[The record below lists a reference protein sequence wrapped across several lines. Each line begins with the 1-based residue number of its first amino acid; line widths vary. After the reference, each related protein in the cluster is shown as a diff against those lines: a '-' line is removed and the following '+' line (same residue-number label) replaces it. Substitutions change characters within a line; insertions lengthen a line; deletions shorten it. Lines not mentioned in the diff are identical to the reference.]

1 MKAKQFACLT
11 ACMLLASMLPM
22 LPAQAADADGEN
34 GALTDP
40 LFGTLP
46 DWVPHDFAS
55 AMEFRNTHGKSYVA
69 DGVICLVRGMQQFRT
84 DDYRFELGGSMTTVN
99 TPACSQP
106 KIYALEIPEKPDPA
120 DAEAVKAYE
129 DYCDSVGNPSHD
141 YKYFEEFAD
150 RKTQPVFE
158 VALFRVLDDLELT
171 VAWQEKIGDE
181 YKTTETFRF
190 GSADGHMY
198 QSGLWGWVPDCKAEY
213 DAFFDDFGRASV
225 FDDYIIYCADVNRS
239 TGDTLKM
246 TQESDDGCEIRQV
259 LESNCTPFRV
269 WSEDGTGSSSVILYL
284 PVTDGTVYVNW
295 TVGRDVP
302 GAEPTDQYIGTYEVK
317 EDCTL
322 VYDRSEQKKHDL
334 ILTLQDQDTGVL
346 IDTSS
351 GGDVLMRQSGSGAPD
366 DPITTETFQIKS
378 NPAKFDSNR
387 IISRTDDYFYYP
399 KSNAGYY
406 SEAKFEG
413 EGSGQYRTYLTCK
426 MKWHAGGDLN
436 GSDGFTIADIVLL
449 TKLLLGQD
457 VKITDWN
464 AADFCRDNI
473 LNAADLAMMKKEY
486 FRQHTEIV
494 KPDTPAEQYSGFY
507 VIGDNLN
514 LYAGP
519 GTDYMVVGTFE
530 QFAFFI
536 ERGYNKGDE
545 DWVYVNGG
553 WIKTKCDNS
562 DEPNIRFADVA
573 FDKPVIYLYPEQET
587 DVHVELELTTSELAT
602 TYPKYHN
609 GWDVTAS
616 PDGTLTNKADG
627 THHRYLFW
635 DSVHGSNAFD
645 LSQGFCVAG
654 SDTEQFLKGALTEM
668 GLTESERNEFIVYW
682 LPRMEHNPYNL
693 ITFQGA
699 AYTDTAKLHITPEP
713 DSICRVFMAYLPL
726 EHAVEIAPQQ
736 LSTFERTGFAVVEWG
751 GTELSAVR
759 KPE

>member
-1 MKAKQFACLT
+1 MKAKLFACLT
-11 ACMLLASMLPM
+11 ACMLLTSAVPVLPV
-22 LPAQAADADGEN
+22 QAADADGEN
-34 GALTDP
+34 GAAADP

-46 DWVPHDFAS
+46 DWVPQDFVS
-55 AMEFRNTHGKSYVA
+55 AMQFRNTHGKSYVA
-69 DGVICLVRGMQQFRT
+69 DGIICLVRPMAHFRT
-84 DDYRFELGGSMTTVN
+84 DEYRYELGGSMTMVN
-99 TPACSQP
+99 TPASSQP
-106 KIYALEIPEKPDPA
+106 KIYALEIPEKPDPE

-141 YKYFEEFAD
+141 YKFFEEFAD

-158 VALFRVLDDLELT
+158 VELFRVLDGTELT
-171 VAWQEKIGDE
+171 VTWQEKEGE
-181 YKTTETFRF
+181 NYTAKEKFRF
-190 GSADGHMY
+190 GNADGNMY
-198 QSGLWGWVPDCKAEY
+198 ESDLWGWVPDCKAEY
-213 DAFFDDFGRASV
+213 DAFFDHYGRASV
-225 FDDYIIYCADVNRS
+225 YDNYIAYCADVNGS

-246 TQESDDGCEIRQV
+246 TQESDDGCEIKQV
-259 LESNCTPFRV
+259 LESNCTPFRLEY
-269 WSEDGTGSSSVILYL
+269 EDGAGSSSVILYQ
-284 PVTDGTVYVNW
+284 PVKDGTVYVNW

-302 GAEPTDQYIGTYEVK
+302 SAEPTDQYIGTYEVK
-317 EDCTL
+317 ENGSL
-322 VYDRSEQKKHDL
+322 VYDQSEQKKYSL
-334 ILTLQDQDTGVL
+334 ILTLQDQDTGAL

-351 GGDVLMRQSGSGAPD
+351 GGDVLMRQSGSGDPR

-378 NPAKFDSNR
+378 NPVKFDSDR
-387 IISRTDDYFYYP
+387 SIVKTDDYFYYP

-406 SEAKFEG
+406 SDAQFWG
-413 EGSGQYRTYLTCK
+413 AGSDQYQTCLICK
-426 MKWHAGGDLN
+426 MKWHPGGDLN
-436 GSDGFTIADIVLL
+436 GKDEFTLADIVLL

-457 VKITDWN
+457 VSIKDWN
-464 AADFCRDNI
+464 AADFCRDNM
-473 LNAADLAMMKKEY
+473 LNAADLSLMKKEY

-519 GTDYMVVGTFE
+519 GTDYMVVDTFE
-530 QFAFFI
+530 QGSFFI
-536 ERGYNKGDE
+536 ERGYNKDND
-545 DWVYVNGG
+545 DWVYVSGG

-562 DEPNIRFADVA
+562 DEPNIRFADIA

-602 TYPKYHN
+602 TYPKYQN

-635 DSVHGSNAFD
+635 DSVHASNVFD

-668 GLTESERNEFIVYW
+668 GLTESEMNEFIVYW

-693 ITFQGA
+693 ITFQGK
-699 AYTDTAKLHITPEP
+699 AYTDSAKLHITPEP
-713 DSICRVFMAYLPL
+713 DSICRIFMAYLPL
-726 EHAVEIAPQQ
+726 DHAVEIAPQQ
-736 LSTFERTGFAVVEWG
+736 LSSFDRTGFAVVEWG
-751 GTELSAVR
+751 GTELSAAIR
-759 KPE
+759 P

>member
-1 MKAKQFACLT
+1 MKAKRFACLT

-84 DDYRFELGGSMTTVN
+84 EDYRFELGGSMTTVD
-99 TPACSQP
+99 TPAGSQP

-190 GSADGHMY
+190 GNADGNMY

-213 DAFFDDFGRASV
+213 DAFFDHFGRASV

-269 WSEDGTGSSSVILYL
+269 WPEDGTGSSSVILYL

-322 VYDRSEQKKHDL
+322 VYDQSEQKKHDL
-334 ILTLQDQDTGVL
+334 ILTLQDQDTGAL

-378 NPAKFDSNR
+378 NPVKFDSDR

-406 SEAKFEG
+406 SEAKFEDG
-413 EGSGQYRTYLTCK
+413 GYGQYRSYLTCK

-436 GSDGFTIADIVLL
+436 GSDGFTITDIVLL

-473 LNAADLAMMKKEY
+473 LNAADLSMMKKEY

-530 QFAFFI
+530 RFAFFI
-536 ERGYNKGDE
+536 ERGYNKGND
-545 DWVYVNGG
+545 DWVYMGDG

-562 DEPNIRFADVA
+562 DEPNIKFADFA
-573 FDKPVIYLYPEQET
+573 FDKPVIYLYPQQET

-736 LSTFERTGFAVVEWG
+736 LSSFERTGFAVVEWG
-751 GTELSAVR
+751 GTELSAG
-759 KPE
+759 